1 MTVEQFGV
9 VINPHSKKNK
19 RRPHR
24 VERLQAI
31 VGPYG
36 IVRETRSLDELG
48 DTLVDFRRRGLR
60 YWVSDG
66 GDGALH
72 WLINKGLET
81 APDDPGF
88 LPCALPTNGGTID
101 FVARK
106 VGIVGHSDAIL
117 RRLTERCREGA
128 TVPTREVD
136 SLEMTGT
143 RVVDGREVP
152 YRRLA
157 FAAALAGV
165 ARNFF
170 DLYYAAPTQGPVTI
184 AKILAC
190 AARSII
196 LGATPLARIASF
208 PPRWTR
214 YIDTLARPEKARVHI
229 DGRELP
235 WTEYTALN
243 VGAFKINTGGVVKV
257 FTHAGN
263 GKMHVIAGK
272 PGHMELLADL
282 PMLLTGG
289 KLREWNLW
297 DGPATSLEV
306 DCPEG
311 LDPVLDG
318 EFLRGVRSMRIR
330 PGPKIRIARV
340 SG

>member
-1 MTVEQFGV
+1 MERFGV
-9 VINPHSKKNK
+9 VINPHSRKNK
-19 RRPHR
+19 HRPRR
-24 VERLQAI
+24 VERLASL

-36 IVRETRSLDELG
+36 VVVETRTLDHLAE
-48 DTLVDFRRRGLR
+48 VVHDFRRQGLR

-72 WLINKGLET
+72 WMVNKALDAGAGDAT
-81 APDDPGF
+81 F
-88 LPCALPTNGGTID
+88 LPSNGGTID
-101 FVARK
+101 YVARK
-106 VGIVGHSDAIL
+106 VGIVGHVDGIL
-117 RRLTERCREGA
+117 TKLVERCHRGE

-136 SLEMTGT
+136 SLEFTGT
-143 RVVDGREVP
+143 RVEDGREVP
-152 YRRLA
+152 YRRIC

-190 AARSII
+190 AARSIL
-196 LGATPLARIASF
+196 LGMTPLAATSWF
-208 PPRWTR
+208 PERWTR
-214 YIDTLARPEKARVHI
+214 YIDLLARPEKVRVRV
-229 DGRELP
+229 DGRDLP

-263 GKMHVIAGK
+263 GRMHVIAGK
-272 PGHMELLADL
+272 PTHAALLANL
-282 PMLLTGG
+282 PLLLCGM

-297 DGPATSLEV
+297 DGPAAALDVE
-306 DCPEG
+306 CPEG

-330 PGPKIRIARV
+330 PGPKIRIARI